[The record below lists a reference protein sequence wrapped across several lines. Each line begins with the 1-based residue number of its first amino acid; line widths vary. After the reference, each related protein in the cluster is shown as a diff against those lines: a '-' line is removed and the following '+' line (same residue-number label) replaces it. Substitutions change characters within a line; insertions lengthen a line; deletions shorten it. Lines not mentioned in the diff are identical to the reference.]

1 MTRRLSMALGIG
13 ALIALFVLPGSVAA
27 SNDYHVTVLVDH
39 CQFTG
44 GAHGHGYVKL
54 KVEIKEIG
62 KSGTTHFVVSG
73 KRQES
78 SGLAFS
84 TVQTYP
90 PQSSG
95 TFPNDANSTST
106 DAHLR
111 YDFTKNDELTERLIM
126 TVKFKDGSNMT
137 LATRTVKGSN
147 C

>member
-1 MTRRLSMALGIG
+1 MIRRVPLAVALGLLF
-13 ALIALFVLPGSVAA
+13 AAFVLPGSVAA
-27 SNDYHVTVLVDH
+27 SSDYRVTVLVDH

-44 GAHGHGYVKL
+44 GAHGRGYVKL
-54 KVEIKEIG
+54 KVEIEEIG

-95 TFPNDANSTST
+95 NFPNDSNTTST

-111 YDFTKNDELTERLIM
+111 YDFTKNDELTERLVM